1 MDRTTEELA
10 RYVTSLR
17 YGDLTPAA
25 VHFAK
30 KLLIDAIG
38 CAVGGYHSEPS
49 AIARRL
55 ASQTAGMPPAHL
67 LGSATCTSM
76 EAATFANSVMLRYLD
91 FNDTYTSIGE
101 GHPSDAIPAV
111 LAVSDGLRLSGKDT
125 ILGLAA
131 AYEVYNG
138 LADSVSLRDK
148 GWDHGYFVVFAA
160 TAGAGKL
167 LGLTLEQMGNAIAI
181 ASASNVPTRQT
192 RSGELSMW
200 KGCATAASA
209 RAGVFAAQLAEE
221 GMTGPTEAF
230 EGRHGVFDQVTGPFK
245 LQPLGAHPRGFGLE
259 RTGIKYFPTEY
270 HSQVPLGLVLKL
282 RERVA
287 VEDIEVVRVET
298 YNLAYSEIG
307 SEPQK
312 WNPQTRETAD
322 HSLPYMLA
330 AALQGGSISL
340 ATFDEARI
348 RDRGLRPLMNRIKVS
363 DNAEFTREFPRIMKN
378 RIEIVTKSGRRLVE
392 EGHYPKGHLENP
404 MTDAEV
410 ESKFRALCNG
420 LMPGDRCEA
429 LLRALWALEH
439 AQDLGQ
445 VLELVRIEGNEE
457 PASGG
462 RSWSA

>member
-1 MDRTTEELA
+1 MDRTTEQLA
-10 RYVTSLR
+10 SHVTGLR
-17 YGDLTPAA
+17 YEWLTPGA
-25 VHFAK
+25 VHSAK
-30 KLLIDAIG
+30 RLLIDAIG
-38 CAVGGYHSEPS
+38 CAVGGYHSEPA
-49 AIARRL
+49 AIARKL
-55 ASQTAGMPPAHL
+55 AAQTSGTPPARV
-67 LGSATCTSM
+67 LGSAAITSM

-111 LAVSDGLRLSGKDT
+111 LAVADGLHLSGKDT

-131 AYEVYNG
+131 TYEVYNG

-160 TAGAGKL
+160 AAGAGKL
-167 LGLTLEQMGNAIAI
+167 LGLTLEQMGNAIAL
-181 ASASNVPTRQT
+181 ASAPNVPTRQT

-209 RAGVFAAQLAEE
+209 RAGVFAAQLAKE
-221 GMTGPTEAF
+221 GMTGPAEAF
-230 EGRHGVFDQVTGPFK
+230 EGRHGVFDQVTGPFT

-259 RTGIKYFPTEY
+259 RTGIKFFPTEY
-270 HSQVPLGLVLKL
+270 HSQIPLGLVLKL
-282 RERVA
+282 RGQIA
-287 VEDIEVVRVET
+287 VEDIEVLHVET

-330 AALQGGSISL
+330 AAVQDGSISV

-348 RDRGLRPLMNRIKVS
+348 RDPKLRPLMNRIKVS
-363 DNAEFTREFPRIMKN
+363 ENAEFTRDFPRFMRN
-378 RIEIVTKSGRRLVE
+378 RIEIVTKGGRRLVE
-392 EGHYPKGHLENP
+392 EERYPKGHFENP

-420 LMPGDRCEA
+420 LMPADRCEA
-429 LLRALWALEH
+429 TLQVVWGLER
-439 AQDLGQ
+439 AQDVGQ
-445 VLELVRIEGNEE
+445 VLELVRIEGQ
-457 PASGG
+457 
-462 RSWSA
+462 